1 MPFYAVH
8 KGKRRGIYTDWL
20 ECKQN
25 IFGVRHPIFKKF
37 NTKEEAEHFLIH
49 GFGTK
54 TNQSMMDTL
63 GIGGANRENIKTR
76 DVTDARDNAK
86 IDVNENDKSEP
97 TDSDKNVENQ
107 PHQPPKHIINVFTDG
122 SLIRKKRKNGEQTLL
137 CGYGIYIPSY
147 GLMEELR
154 YAGTIHDNKTNNR
167 GELKAIID
175 GLNYILD
182 FVEETLVV
190 GVGASVSMATHPH
203 PTVSEE
209 NEKLKNTQIML
220 YTDSSYSKLILG
232 DTGVKYRKAGY
243 LVSKKSDEKV
253 KNADMVEEIMEIRD
267 KIAEYGMELIVK
279 HVYAHTNLDTF
290 EANGNRLADEY
301 ANIGANKTF
310 TNN

>member
-25 IFGVRHPIFKKF
+25 IFGVKHPIFKKF

-63 GIGGANRENIKTR
+63 GIGNGGAVKTR

-86 IDVNENDKSEP
+86 IDDKSEP
-97 TDSDKNVENQ
+97 TGLDKNVENQ
-107 PHQPPKHIINVFTDG
+107 PPKHIIHVFTDG

-154 YAGTIHDNKTNNR
+154 YAGTIYDNKTNNR

-175 GLNYILD
+175 GLDYILGFIED
-182 FVEETLVV
+182 
-190 GVGASVSMATHPH
+190 
-203 PTVSEE
+203 TVSSNAIEE
-209 NEKLKNTQIML
+209 NDKLKNTIIML

-267 KIAEYGMELIVK
+267 KIAAYGMELIVK

>member
-8 KGKRRGIYTDWL
+8 KGKRRGIYTDWA

-25 IFGVRHPIFKKF
+25 IFGVRHPVFKKF

-54 TNQSMMDTL
+54 VNQSMMDTL
-63 GIGGANRENIKTR
+63 GVGGGAKGGGGIGENIKTR
-76 DVTDARDNAK
+76 DVTDARDNSK
-86 IDVNENDKSEP
+86 IDGNENSNSE
-97 TDSDKNVENQ
+97 TTQNIENDSQ
-107 PHQPPKHIINVFTDG
+107 IQKHIIHIFTDG
-122 SLIRKKRKNGEQTLL
+122 SLIRKKSKNGKNGEQKLL
-137 CGYGIYIPSY
+137 CGYGIYIPAY

-182 FVEETLVV
+182 FIDETLNG
-190 GVGASVSMATHPH
+190 GVSIATDAATP
-203 PTVSEE
+203 EQ
-209 NEKLKNTQIML
+209 NDKLKNTQIVL

-243 LVSKKSDEKV
+243 LVSKKSDEQV
-253 KNADMVEEIMEIRD
+253 KNADMVEEIMDIRD
-267 KIAEYGMELIVK
+267 VIAAYGMELIVK

-301 ANIGANKTF
+301 ANIGANKR
-310 TNN
+310 

>member
-8 KGKRRGIYTDWL
+8 KGKRRGIYTDWN

-25 IFGVRHPIFKKF
+25 IFGVKHPIFKKF

-63 GIGGANRENIKTR
+63 GIKEIIKTG
-76 DVTDARDNAK
+76 DATDAGDNSK
-86 IDVNENDKSEP
+86 IDENNKSETFENNDKISQN
-97 TDSDKNVENQ
+97 KNT
-107 PHQPPKHIINVFTDG
+107 INIFTDG
-122 SLIRKKRKNGEQTLL
+122 SLIKKKSKNGETKLL
-137 CGYGIYIPSY
+137 CGYGIYIPAY
-147 GLMEELR
+147 DLMEELR
-154 YAGTIHDNKTNNR
+154 YAGTIHENKTNNR

-182 FVEETLVV
+182 FIEDTL
-190 GVGASVSMATHPH
+190 ASCVSTTTHNN
-203 PTVSEE
+203 TEQEE
-209 NEKLKNTQIML
+209 NEKLKNTQIVL

-243 LVSKKSDEKV
+243 LVSKKSDERV

-267 KIAEYGMELIVK
+267 KIASYGMELIVK
-279 HVYAHTNLDTF
+279 HVYSHTNLDTF

-301 ANIGANKTF
+301 ANIGANKK
-310 TNN
+310 

>member
-8 KGKRRGIYTDWL
+8 KGKQRGIYTDWN
-20 ECKQN
+20 ECKKN

-37 NTKEEAEHFLIH
+37 DTKEEAEHFLIH

-54 TNQSMMDTL
+54 TNQSMADTL
-63 GIGGANRENIKTR
+63 GSGSGNAENSI
-76 DVTDARDNAK
+76 DN
-86 IDVNENDKSEP
+86 D
-97 TDSDKNVENQ
+97 T
-107 PHQPPKHIINVFTDG
+107 HIIHAFTDG
-122 SLIRKKRKNGEQTLL
+122 SLIRKKSKNGETKLL
-137 CGYGIYIPSY
+137 CGYGIYIPAY

-182 FVEETLVV
+182 FIDKTTG
-190 GVGASVSMATHPH
+190 GVGGGGEGGEGDGPI
-203 PTVSEE
+203 E
-209 NEKLKNTQIML
+209 NEKLKKTKIIL

-243 LVSKKSDEKV
+243 LVSKKSGEEV
-253 KNADMVEEIMEIRD
+253 KNADMVHEIMEIRD
-267 KIAEYGMELIVK
+267 KISAYGIELIVK

-301 ANIGANKTF
+301 ANIGANKTHLHA
-310 TNN
+310 ND

>member
-1 MPFYAVH
+1 
-8 KGKRRGIYTDWL
+8 
-20 ECKQN
+20 
-25 IFGVRHPIFKKF
+25 
-37 NTKEEAEHFLIH
+37 
-49 GFGTK
+49 
-54 TNQSMMDTL
+54 
-63 GIGGANRENIKTR
+63 
-76 DVTDARDNAK
+76 
-86 IDVNENDKSEP
+86 
-97 TDSDKNVENQ
+97 
-107 PHQPPKHIINVFTDG
+107 
-122 SLIRKKRKNGEQTLL
+122 
-137 CGYGIYIPSY
+137 
-147 GLMEELR
+147 MEELR

-182 FVEETLVV
+182 FIEET
-190 GVGASVSMATHPH
+190 VSSNAT
-203 PTVSEE
+203 EE

-253 KNADMVEEIMEIRD
+253 KNADMVEEIMDIRD
-267 KIAEYGMELIVK
+267 KIAAYGMELIVK

>member
-25 IFGVRHPIFKKF
+25 IFGVRHPVFKKF

-63 GIGGANRENIKTR
+63 GIGNGGAVKTR

-86 IDVNENDKSEP
+86 IDVNENDKSEH
-97 TDSDKNVENQ
+97 TNSHENVQNQ
-107 PHQPPKHIINVFTDG
+107 TPKHIINVFTDG

-154 YAGTIHDNKTNNR
+154 YAGTIYDNKTNNR

-182 FVEETLVV
+182 FIEET
-190 GVGASVSMATHPH
+190 VSSNAT
-203 PTVSEE
+203 EE

-267 KIAEYGMELIVK
+267 KIAAYGMELIVK

-301 ANIGANKTF
+301 ANIGANKTC

>member
-63 GIGGANRENIKTR
+63 GIGEAGKTR
-76 DVTDARDNAK
+76 DVTDARDNSK
-86 IDVNENDKSEP
+86 FDNNSEP
-97 TDSDKNVENQ
+97 NNSHESVQ
-107 PHQPPKHIINVFTDG
+107 PPQPPKHVIPVFTDG
-122 SLIRKKRKNGEQTLL
+122 SLIRKKSKNGQQKLL
-137 CGYGIYIPSY
+137 CGYGIYIPAY
-147 GLMEELR
+147 GLMSELR

-175 GLNYILD
+175 GLGYVLD
-182 FVEETLVV
+182 FVEETHTH
-190 GVGASVSMATHPH
+190 THPH
-203 PTVSEE
+203 PTQDD
-209 NEKLKNTQIML
+209 KLKNTQIVL

-243 LVSKKSDEKV
+243 LVSKKSEEKV

-267 KIAEYGMELIVK
+267 RIAAYGMELVVK

-301 ANIGANKTF
+301 ANIGANKTSTF

>member
-8 KGKRRGIYTDWL
+8 KGKRRGIYTDWA

-25 IFGVRHPIFKKF
+25 IFGVRHPVFKKF

-54 TNQSMMDTL
+54 VNQSMMDTL
-63 GIGGANRENIKTR
+63 GVGGGVKGGGGIGENIKTR
-76 DVTDARDNAK
+76 DVTDARDNSK
-86 IDVNENDKSEP
+86 IDVNENSNSE
-97 TDSDKNVENQ
+97 TAQNVENGSQ
-107 PHQPPKHIINVFTDG
+107 NQKHIIHIFTDG
-122 SLIRKKRKNGEQTLL
+122 SLIRKKSKNGKNGEQKLL
-137 CGYGIYIPSY
+137 CGYGIYIPAY

-182 FVEETLVV
+182 FIHDTTPEQ
-190 GVGASVSMATHPH
+190 
-203 PTVSEE
+203 
-209 NEKLKNTQIML
+209 NDKLKNTQIVL

-232 DTGVKYRKAGY
+232 DTGVKYRKACY
-243 LVSKKSDEKV
+243 LVSKKSEEKV
-253 KNADMVEEIMEIRD
+253 KNADMVEEIMDIRD
-267 KIAEYGMELIVK
+267 AIAAYGMELIVK

-301 ANIGANKTF
+301 ANIGANKR
-310 TNN
+310 

>member
-25 IFGVRHPIFKKF
+25 IFGVKHPIFKKF

-63 GIGGANRENIKTR
+63 GMGGANRENIKTR
-76 DVTDARDNAK
+76 DVTDAREIDDNSELA
-86 IDVNENDKSEP
+86 NSHENLESTSQPQP
-97 TDSDKNVENQ
+97 T
-107 PHQPPKHIINVFTDG
+107 KHVIHVFTDG

-137 CGYGIYIPSY
+137 CGYGIYIPAY

-154 YAGTIHDNKTNNR
+154 YAGTIYDNKTNNR

-175 GLNYILD
+175 GLEYILN
-182 FVEETLVV
+182 FVEETLA
-190 GVGASVSMATHPH
+190 GVSVSTTTHP
-203 PTVSEE
+203 TQVEKDD
-209 NEKLKNTQIML
+209 KLKNTQIVL

-253 KNADMVEEIMEIRD
+253 KNADMVEEIMNIRD
-267 KIAEYGMELIVK
+267 RIAAYGMELIVK

>member
-8 KGKRRGIYTDWL
+8 KGKRRGIYTDWN

-37 NTKEEAEHFLIH
+37 GTKEEAEHFLIH

-54 TNQSMMDTL
+54 TNQSMLDTL
-63 GIGGANRENIKTR
+63 GKSNDTPLAG
-76 DVTDARDNAK
+76 DNAK
-86 IDVNENDKSEP
+86 IDGDNGNNE
-97 TDSDKNVENQ
+97 TDANTNVQ
-107 PHQPPKHIINVFTDG
+107 TTPKKHIIHIFTDG
-122 SLIRKKRKNGEQTLL
+122 SLIRKKSKNGAARLL
-137 CGYGIYIPSY
+137 CGYGIYIPAY

-154 YAGTIHDNKTNNR
+154 YAGTIRDNKTNNR

-175 GLNYILD
+175 GLNYILCCID
-182 FVEETLVV
+182 ETV
-190 GVGASVSMATHPH
+190 GDTVAAAPDAEFPH
-203 PTVSEE
+203 K
-209 NEKLKNTQIML
+209 NDKLKETQIIL

-243 LVSKKSDEKV
+243 LISKKSGEEV
-253 KNADMVEEIMEIRD
+253 KNADMVQEIMEIRD
-267 KIAEYGMELIVK
+267 KIAEYGMELVVK

-301 ANIGANKTF
+301 ANVGANRP
-310 TNN
+310 

>member
-63 GIGGANRENIKTR
+63 GIGEAGKTR
-76 DVTDARDNAK
+76 DVTDARDNSK
-86 IDVNENDKSEP
+86 IDNNSEP
-97 TDSDKNVENQ
+97 ANLENTSTQ
-107 PHQPPKHIINVFTDG
+107 PPQPPKHVIPVFTDG
-122 SLIRKKRKNGEQTLL
+122 SLIRKKSKNGQQKLL
-137 CGYGIYIPSY
+137 CGYGIYIPAY
-147 GLMEELR
+147 GLMSELR

-175 GLNYILD
+175 GLGYVLD
-182 FVEETLVV
+182 FVEET
-190 GVGASVSMATHPH
+190 HPH
-203 PTVSEE
+203 PDPTQDD
-209 NEKLKNTQIML
+209 KLKNTQIVL

-243 LVSKKSDEKV
+243 LVSKKSEEKV

-267 KIAEYGMELIVK
+267 RIAAYGMELVVK

-301 ANIGANKTF
+301 ANIGANKTSTF

>member
-8 KGKRRGIYTDWL
+8 KGKRRGIYTDWA

-25 IFGVRHPIFKKF
+25 IFGVRHPVFKKF

-54 TNQSMMDTL
+54 VNQSMIDTL
-63 GIGGANRENIKTR
+63 GVGGGKGGGENIKTR
-76 DVTDARDNAK
+76 DVTDARDNSK
-86 IDVNENDKSEP
+86 IDGNENSNSE
-97 TDSDKNVENQ
+97 TVKNVENISS
-107 PHQPPKHIINVFTDG
+107 KDIIHIFTDG
-122 SLIRKKRKNGEQTLL
+122 SLIRKKSKNGKNGEQKLL
-137 CGYGIYIPSY
+137 CGYGIYIPAY

-175 GLNYILD
+175 GLTYILD
-182 FVEETLVV
+182 FIDET
-190 GVGASVSMATHPH
+190 TPKQ
-203 PTVSEE
+203 
-209 NEKLKNTQIML
+209 NDKLKNTQIVL

-253 KNADMVEEIMEIRD
+253 KNADMVEEIMDIRD
-267 KIAEYGMELIVK
+267 VIAAYGMDLIVK

-301 ANIGANKTF
+301 ANIGANKR
-310 TNN
+310 

>member
-63 GIGGANRENIKTR
+63 GIGGAGKTR
-76 DVTDARDNAK
+76 DDTEARDNSK
-86 IDVNENDKSEP
+86 IENNSEP
-97 TDSDKNVENQ
+97 ANLENTLTQ
-107 PHQPPKHIINVFTDG
+107 PQPPKHLIPIFTDG
-122 SLIRKKRKNGEQTLL
+122 SLIRKKSKNGQQKLL
-137 CGYGIYIPSY
+137 CGYGIYIPAY
-147 GLMEELR
+147 GLMPELR

-175 GLNYILD
+175 GLGYVLD
-182 FVEETLVV
+182 FIEETLADV
-190 GVGASVSMATHPH
+190 GVGVSDATHP
-203 PTVSEE
+203 TQVEKDD
-209 NEKLKNTQIML
+209 KLKNTQIVL

-243 LVSKKSDEKV
+243 LVSKKSEEKV

-267 KIAEYGMELIVK
+267 RIAAYGMELVVK

-301 ANIGANKTF
+301 ANIGANKTSTFTF

>member
-8 KGKRRGIYTDWL
+8 KGKQRGIYTDWN
-20 ECKQN
+20 ECKKN
-25 IFGVRHPIFKKF
+25 IFGVRHPVFKKF

-54 TNQSMMDTL
+54 TNQSMADTL
-63 GIGGANRENIKTR
+63 GVGGGVGVAEGG
-76 DVTDARDNAK
+76 DADNS
-86 IDVNENDKSEP
+86 IEND
-97 TDSDKNVENQ
+97 T
-107 PHQPPKHIINVFTDG
+107 HIIHAFTDG
-122 SLIRKKRKNGEQTLL
+122 SLIRKKSKNGETKLL
-137 CGYGIYIPSY
+137 CGYGIYIPAY

-167 GELKAIID
+167 GELKAIIE

-182 FVEETLVV
+182 FIDKTTG
-190 GVGASVSMATHPH
+190 GVSGA
-203 PTVSEE
+203 E
-209 NEKLKNTQIML
+209 NEKLKKTKIVL

-253 KNADMVEEIMEIRD
+253 KNADMVEEIMNIRD
-267 KIAEYGMELIVK
+267 RIAAYGMELIVK

>member
-25 IFGVRHPIFKKF
+25 IFGVRHPVFKKF

-63 GIGGANRENIKTR
+63 GIGNGGAVKTR
-76 DVTDARDNAK
+76 DATDARDNAK
-86 IDVNENDKSEP
+86 IDDKSE
-97 TDSDKNVENQ
+97 TINSENQ
-107 PHQPPKHIINVFTDG
+107 TPKHIINVFTDG
-122 SLIRKKRKNGEQTLL
+122 SLIRKKRKNGEQMLL

-182 FVEETLVV
+182 FVEETLSV
-190 GVGASVSMATHPH
+190 GVGVGVSMATQSGL
-203 PTVSEE
+203 SEE

-253 KNADMVEEIMEIRD
+253 KNADMVEEIMDIRD
-267 KIAEYGMELIVK
+267 KIAAYGMELIVK

-301 ANIGANKTF
+301 ANIGANKR
-310 TNN
+310 

>member
-8 KGKRRGIYTDWL
+8 KGKRRGIYTDWV

-25 IFGVRHPIFKKF
+25 IFGVRHPVFKKF

-54 TNQSMMDTL
+54 VNQSMMDTL
-63 GIGGANRENIKTR
+63 GVGGGGGGENIKTR
-76 DVTDARDNAK
+76 DVTDSRDNSK
-86 IDVNENDKSEP
+86 IDGNENSNSE
-97 TDSDKNVENQ
+97 TTQNVENDSQ
-107 PHQPPKHIINVFTDG
+107 IQKHIIHIFTDG
-122 SLIRKKRKNGEQTLL
+122 SLIRKKSKNGKNGEQKLL
-137 CGYGIYIPSY
+137 CGYGIYIPAY

-182 FVEETLVV
+182 FIDET
-190 GVGASVSMATHPH
+190 TP
-203 PTVSEE
+203 EQ
-209 NEKLKNTQIML
+209 NDKLKNTQIML

-243 LVSKKSDEKV
+243 LVSKKGDEKV

-267 KIAEYGMELIVK
+267 KIAAYGMELIVK

-301 ANIGANKTF
+301 ANIGANKR
-310 TNN
+310 

>member
-1 MPFYAVH
+1 MPYYAVH
-8 KGKRRGIYTDWL
+8 KGKRRGIYTDWI

-25 IFGVRHPIFKKF
+25 IFGVKRPIFKKF
-37 NTKEEAEHFLIH
+37 DTKEEAEYFLVH

-54 TNQSMMDTL
+54 TNQSMADTL
-63 GIGGANRENIKTR
+63 GIGGGQGGGASGHQETIKTG
-76 DVTDARDNAK
+76 DATDAGDNSK
-86 IDVNENDKSEP
+86 IAENEKCKKEKENDNN
-97 TDSDKNVENQ
+97 TDASFTK
-107 PHQPPKHIINVFTDG
+107 KHVIHIFTDG
-122 SLIRKKRKNGEQTLL
+122 SLIRKKSKNGEQKLL
-137 CGYGIYIPSY
+137 CGYGIYIPAY
-147 GLMEELR
+147 GLMDELR
-154 YAGTIHDNKTNNR
+154 YAGTIYDNKTNNR

-182 FVEETLVV
+182 FIEETLQ
-190 GVGASVSMATHPH
+190 GVSMATQSLV
-203 PTVSEE
+203 TKE
-209 NEKLKNTQIML
+209 NDKLKDTQIML

-232 DTGVKYRKAGY
+232 DTGVKYRRAGY

-301 ANIGANKTF
+301 ANIGANKTR
-310 TNN
+310 

>member
-25 IFGVRHPIFKKF
+25 IFGVKHPIFKKF

-63 GIGGANRENIKTR
+63 GIGNGGAVKTR

-86 IDVNENDKSEP
+86 IDDKSEP
-97 TDSDKNVENQ
+97 TGLDKNVENQ
-107 PHQPPKHIINVFTDG
+107 TTKHVIHVFTDG

-154 YAGTIHDNKTNNR
+154 YAGTIYDNKTNNR

-175 GLNYILD
+175 GLDYILGFIED
-182 FVEETLVV
+182 
-190 GVGASVSMATHPH
+190 
-203 PTVSEE
+203 TVSSNAIEE
-209 NEKLKNTQIML
+209 NEKLKNTIIML

-267 KIAEYGMELIVK
+267 KIAVYGMELIVK

>member
-1 MPFYAVH
+1 MILIIKYNCLKKQLYIIHNTTMPFYAVH

-63 GIGGANRENIKTR
+63 GIGEAGKTR
-76 DVTDARDNAK
+76 DVTDARDNSK
-86 IDVNENDKSEP
+86 IDNNSEP
-97 TDSDKNVENQ
+97 NNSHESV
-107 PHQPPKHIINVFTDG
+107 QPPQPLKHVIPVFTDG
-122 SLIRKKRKNGEQTLL
+122 SLIRRKSKNGQQKLL
-137 CGYGIYIPSY
+137 CGYGIYIPAY
-147 GLMEELR
+147 GLMSELR

-175 GLNYILD
+175 GLGYVLD
-182 FVEETLVV
+182 FVDE
-190 GVGASVSMATHPH
+190 THP
-203 PTVSEE
+203 TQDD
-209 NEKLKNTQIML
+209 KLKNTQIVL

-243 LVSKKSDEKV
+243 LVSKKSEEKV

-267 KIAEYGMELIVK
+267 RIAAYGMELVVK

-301 ANIGANKTF
+301 ANIGANKTSTF

>member
-25 IFGVRHPIFKKF
+25 IFGVKHPIFKKF

-63 GIGGANRENIKTR
+63 GISGANRENIKTR

-86 IDVNENDKSEP
+86 IDDKSEP
-97 TDSDKNVENQ
+97 TNSHENVENQ
-107 PHQPPKHIINVFTDG
+107 TPKHVIHVFTDG
-122 SLIRKKRKNGEQTLL
+122 SLIRKKCKNGETRLL

-175 GLNYILD
+175 GLDYILG
-182 FVEETLVV
+182 FVEETL
-190 GVGASVSMATHPH
+190 GGGVSMATH
-203 PTVSEE
+203 TSVSAE
-209 NEKLKNTQIML
+209 NEKLKNTIIML

-253 KNADMVEEIMEIRD
+253 KNADMVEEIMDIRD
-267 KIAEYGMELIVK
+267 KIAAYGMELIVK

-301 ANIGANKTF
+301 ANIGANKI
-310 TNN
+310 

>member
-25 IFGVRHPIFKKF
+25 IFGVKHPIFKKF
-37 NTKEEAEHFLIH
+37 NTKEEAEYFLIH

-63 GIGGANRENIKTR
+63 GISGANRENIKTR

-86 IDVNENDKSEP
+86 IDDKSEP
-97 TDSDKNVENQ
+97 TGLDKNVENQ
-107 PHQPPKHIINVFTDG
+107 PPKHIIHVFTDG
-122 SLIRKKRKNGEQTLL
+122 SLIRKKRKNGETRLL

-182 FVEETLVV
+182 FVEETL
-190 GVGASVSMATHPH
+190 GGGVSMATH
-203 PTVSEE
+203 TSVSAE
-209 NEKLKNTQIML
+209 NEKLKNTIIML

-253 KNADMVEEIMEIRD
+253 KNADMVEEIMDIRD
-267 KIAEYGMELIVK
+267 KIAAYGMELIVK

>member
-8 KGKRRGIYTDWL
+8 KGKRRGIYTDWN

-37 NTKEEAEHFLIH
+37 ATKEEAEHFLIH

-54 TNQSMMDTL
+54 TNQSMLDTL
-63 GIGGANRENIKTR
+63 GKSNDTASAG
-76 DVTDARDNAK
+76 DNAK
-86 IDVNENDKSEP
+86 IDVNNENGGSGDANANPK
-97 TDSDKNVENQ
+97 
-107 PHQPPKHIINVFTDG
+107 KHIIHIFTDG
-122 SLIRKKRKNGEQTLL
+122 SLIRKKSKNGAARIL
-137 CGYGIYIPSY
+137 CGYGIYIPAY

-154 YAGTIHDNKTNNR
+154 YAGTIRDNKTNNR

-175 GLNYILD
+175 GLNYILCCID
-182 FVEETLVV
+182 ETV
-190 GVGASVSMATHPH
+190 GSVAAHDPEF
-203 PTVSEE
+203 PYKDD
-209 NEKLKNTQIML
+209 KLKETQIIL

-243 LVSKKSDEKV
+243 LVSKKSGEEV
-253 KNADMVEEIMEIRD
+253 KNADMVQEIMEIRD
-267 KIAEYGMELIVK
+267 KIAAYGMELVVK

-301 ANIGANKTF
+301 ANVGANRP
-310 TNN
+310 

>member
-54 TNQSMMDTL
+54 TNQSMMDTI
-63 GIGGANRENIKTR
+63 GIGEAGKTR
-76 DVTDARDNAK
+76 DVTDARDNSK
-86 IDVNENDKSEP
+86 IDNNSESANLES
-97 TDSDKNVENQ
+97 TLT
-107 PHQPPKHIINVFTDG
+107 QPPKHVIPVFTDG
-122 SLIRKKRKNGEQTLL
+122 SLIRKKSKNGQQKLL
-137 CGYGIYIPSY
+137 CGYGIYIPAY
-147 GLMEELR
+147 GLMSELR

-175 GLNYILD
+175 GLGYVLD
-182 FVEETLVV
+182 FVEETHP
-190 GVGASVSMATHPH
+190 HPH
-203 PTVSEE
+203 PTQDDE
-209 NEKLKNTQIML
+209 LKNTQIVL

-243 LVSKKSDEKV
+243 LVSKKSEEKV

-267 KIAEYGMELIVK
+267 RIAAYGMELVVK

-301 ANIGANKTF
+301 ANIGANKTSTFTF